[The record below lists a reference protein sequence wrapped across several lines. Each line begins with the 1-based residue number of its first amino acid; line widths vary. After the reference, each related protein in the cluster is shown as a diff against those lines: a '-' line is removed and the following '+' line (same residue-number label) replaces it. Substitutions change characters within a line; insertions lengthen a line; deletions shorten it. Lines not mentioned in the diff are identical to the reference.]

1 MNPIIYNQTL
11 LNWTN
16 NSSNVIAWTNSSST
30 VIGWLNSETNPNN
43 IRYADFVRLTTR
55 NRYSPPFTIGQ
66 EYTILSLGTT
76 DFTSI
81 GASSNTVGVTFTATG
96 AGSGTGVATQPQQY
110 LFATTPSETQVIF
123 NSVTTQSC
131 YLNYYDGYQ
140 LYLYCNFDPASVGI
154 EVGQYVVGNFIPVN
168 TQIIGIRY
176 DGDESL
182 YYITLNY
189 ETTDSTVAL
198 LESVT
203 FCASSTDIVNFN
215 GLGQLVQIG
224 AATRDIKSTANETSF
239 TLIGI
244 DTSMLSLVL
253 GTDIKG
259 SMIEAW
265 HGFFDS
271 TGALITTGGTG
282 GLYKFFT
289 GYINTFSITEQWMEE
304 IRAYV
309 GAVAVNASSI
319 QIIMRNRVAGR
330 YTNDASWQ
338 FFTPNDN
345 SMARV
350 AFISNI
356 NYQFGKN
363 T

>member
-55 NRYSPPFTIGQ
+55 NRYSPPFTVGQ

-81 GASSNTVGVTFTATG
+81 GASSNTVGITFTATG
-96 AGSGTGVATQPQQY
+96 AGSGTGVATQPQVY
-110 LFATTPSETQVIF
+110 LFSTAPS
-123 NSVTTQSC
+123 
-131 YLNYYDGYQ
+131 
-140 LYLYCNFDPASVGI
+140 A
-154 EVGQYVVGNFIPVN
+154 
-168 TQIIGIRY
+168 
-176 DGDESL
+176 
-182 YYITLNY
+182 ITVSAV
-189 ETTDSTVAL
+189 DSQP
-198 LESVT
+198 
-203 FCASSTDIVNFN
+203 FN

-265 HGFFDS
+265 HGFFNSD
-271 TGALITTGGTG
+271 GALITTGGTG